1 MEHLHSIHLRQVQ
14 TRLGHIAYQLT
25 KIQFGSAVPEDWS
38 PSINAYQCAKQV
50 VICVDLAG
58 VDKAQIELSVEPR
71 RLLLRG
77 RRRLLAPEEAGLVHV
92 LAMEIDEG
100 VFARE
105 LLLPRE
111 VDPTAVRA
119 EQRNGIL
126 WIWLPLEAPESPRR
140 GGSLK

>member
-1 MEHLHSIHLRQVQ
+1 MEHLHRIHLRQIES
-14 TRLGHIAYQLT
+14 RLGGIAYQLT
-25 KIQFGSAVPEDWS
+25 RIQFGSVTPQDWS
-38 PSINAYQCAKQV
+38 PSINAYQCSRQV

-58 VDKAQIELSVEPR
+58 VDKSQIKLSVEPR

-77 RRRLLAPEEAGLVHV
+77 RRRLLAPEESEGPLHV

-111 VDPTAVRA
+111 VDPAGVRA

-126 WIWLPLEAPESPRR
+126 WIWLPLAVEGA
-140 GGSLK
+140 